1 MSMPSVT
8 PPRLRRDITDDLAAR
23 IVEHIRDHGLESGAH
38 LPAQL
43 LADQF
48 NVSRSPVV
56 QALKLLVQKKILNHI
71 PNHGFYVAAAGVPK
85 SAELGLAKR
94 SRLTTAY
101 FRMVEDRL
109 HGSLGDQISERALR
123 QRYDLTLGEVGEL
136 LNRAAQE
143 GWAER
148 RPGYGW
154 TFAPVLTTPAALEQS
169 YRLRIAL
176 EPACLMEP
184 TFFLP
189 QAVAERARKQ
199 EERMLSGEI
208 EKLSPDELYERGVR
222 YHEMLAEASGNPFF
236 LDVLR
241 RINRMRRLFTYSA
254 MGDRR
259 RYYRQ
264 ITDHIQILDL
274 LMNRRNAEAA
284 EVMRRHLEDVL
295 ESVRNIKAG
304 ELEKPI
310 HPSIDPMK
318 ET

>member
-1 MSMPSVT
+1 MSRTSDQQ
-8 PPRLRRDITDDLAAR
+8 PRLRRDITDELAAR
-23 IVEHIRDHGLESGAH
+23 IVEHIRDHNLDSGAH

-56 QALKLLVQKKILNHI
+56 QALKLLVRKKILKHV
-71 PNHGFYVAAAGVPK
+71 PNHGFYVLAGGVPK
-85 SAELGLAKR
+85 SAELGLAKQ

-101 FRMVEDRL
+101 FRMVQDRL
-109 HGSLGDQISERALR
+109 NGDLAEQISERALR
-123 QRYDLTLGEVGEL
+123 QRYALTQGEVGDL

-154 TFAPVLTTPAALEQS
+154 TFSPVLTTPAALEQS

-176 EPACLMEP
+176 EPACLLEP
-184 TFFLP
+184 TFRLP
-189 QAVAERARKQ
+189 QSEAQRARKQ

-236 LDVLR
+236 LDALK

-264 ITDHIQILDL
+264 ITDHILILDL
-274 LMNRRNAEAA
+274 LMAGRNAEAA
-284 EVMRRHLEDVL
+284 DVMRRHLEDVL

-304 ELEKPI
+304 ELERPI
-310 HPSIDPMK
+310 HPSVAAPK

>member
-1 MSMPSVT
+1 MSMSSPNK
-8 PPRLRRDITDDLAAR
+8 PRLRRDITDELAAR
-23 IVEHIRDHGLESGAH
+23 IVEHIRDQGLESGAH

-43 LADQF
+43 LADRF

-56 QALKLLVQKKILNHI
+56 QALKILTRKAILTHQ
-71 PNHGFYVAAAGVPK
+71 PNQGFYVAAAGVPK
-85 SAELGLAKR
+85 SAELGLTKG

-101 FRMVEDRL
+101 FRMVDDRL
-109 HGSLGDQISERALR
+109 HGVLSDQTSERALR
-123 QRYDLTLGEVGEL
+123 QRYDLTVGEVGEL

-154 TFAPVLTTPAALEQS
+154 MFAPVLTTPMALEQS

-184 TFFLP
+184 TFSLP
-189 QAVAERARKQ
+189 RAVAERARRE

-208 EKLSPDELYERGVR
+208 EALSPDELYERGVR

-236 LDVLR
+236 LDVLK

-254 MGDRR
+254 MADRR

-264 ITDHIQILDL
+264 INDHIEILDL
-274 LMNRRNAEAA
+274 LMSDRNAEAA
-284 EVMRRHLEDVL
+284 DVMRRHLEGVL
-295 ESVRNIKAG
+295 QSIRNINTTG
-304 ELEKPI
+304 
-310 HPSIDPMK
+310 
-318 ET
+318 